1 VVAVW
6 RRSLPILEPL
16 DDERLGRVDATVTTL
31 LQDVGLRITEP
42 RLLRLAIQ
50 AGLAVEDDLVRFDR
64 AFVDEQV
71 ARAPATFEVHGRDP
85 ARNVTLG
92 GDHVVL
98 APTGGQPFITDPD
111 GTRRY
116 PTLDDYVVL
125 TKLTHAAGPL
135 HMLGSGIV
143 ECADLPIESRH
154 LDMDRAVIRW
164 SDEPYF
170 GVGADTE
177 TTRDSIAL
185 AAIAAGGANALA
197 ERPTLMMIV
206 NPISPLQ
213 YDERM
218 GGSLFEAASAGV
230 PVVLMPYLL
239 AGATAPLGLAGAVA
253 QAAAEALAGIAL
265 VQLVRPA
272 TPCVFGTYVV
282 EIDMRS
288 GLPIFGTPGAGLAVM
303 VAGQLARRA
312 GVPFRAGGAFTDVPA
327 SSIRGTQDSLLSLL
341 PSLLAGGNLLFHAA
355 GWLEG
360 SLSTSAQKIAED
372 VEALER
378 LERFVAAP
386 FAVDDEALGL
396 DAFAETGPGGI
407 FLGADHTLRLLRA
420 GAFTE
425 PQPGEA
431 ASWEALLDR
440 YEDPGIDPGVEAAL
454 DDHVGRRTRELTGVR
469 V

>member
-1 VVAVW
+1 MW

-16 DDERLGRVDATVTTL
+16 DDERLDRIDAVVTTL

-42 RLLRLAIQ
+42 RLLRLLRD
-50 AGLAVEDDLVRFDR
+50 AGLAIDDDDLVRFER

-71 ARAPATFEVHGRDP
+71 ARAPRTFEVHGRSEG
-85 ARNVTLG
+85 RTVTLG
-92 GDHVVL
+92 GDHIVL

-125 TKLTHAAGPL
+125 TKLTHAAAPL

-143 ECADLPIESRH
+143 ECDDRPIESRH

-164 SDEPYF
+164 SDKPYF
-170 GVGADTE
+170 GVGADGE
-177 TTRDSIAL
+177 TTRDTIEL
-185 AAIAAGGANALA
+185 ASLAFGGRDAIA
-197 ERPTLMMIV
+197 ERPPLMMIV

-218 GGSLFEAASAGV
+218 GGSLFEAASAGI

-253 QAAAEALAGIAL
+253 QAATEALAGIAM
-265 VQLVRPA
+265 VQLVRPG
-272 TPCVFGTYVV
+272 TPSVFGTYVV

-288 GLPIFGTPGAGLAVM
+288 GLPIFGTPGAGLSIL

-312 GVPFRAGGAFTDVPA
+312 GVPFRAGGAFTDAPT
-327 SSIRGTQDSLLSLL
+327 SSIRAAQDSLLSLL

-360 SLSTSAQKIAED
+360 SLSTSVQKIAED
-372 VEALER
+372 VEVLER
-378 LERFVAAP
+378 LERVVAAP
-386 FAVDDEALGL
+386 FDVDDDALGL
-396 DAFAETGPGGI
+396 GAFAETGPGGI
-407 FLGADHTLRLLRA
+407 FLGAEHTLRLLRA
-420 GAFTE
+420 GRYTE
-425 PQPGEA
+425 PQPGEVS
-431 ASWEALLDR
+431 SWEDLLDR
-440 YEDPGIDPGVEAAL
+440 YEDPGIDPNVEAAL
-454 DDHVGRRTRELTGVR
+454 DEYVNRRTAELTSV
-469 V
+469 

>member
-1 VVAVW
+1 MW

-16 DDERLGRVDATVTTL
+16 DDERLDRIDAVVTTL
-31 LQDVGLRITEP
+31 LQDVGLRITEA
-42 RLLRLAIQ
+42 RLLRLLGD
-50 AGLAVEDDLVRFDR
+50 AGLAIDDDDLVRFER

-71 ARAPATFEVHGRDP
+71 ALAPRTFEVHGRSEG
-85 ARNVTLG
+85 RTVTLG
-92 GDHVVL
+92 GDHIVL
-98 APTGGQPFITDPD
+98 APTGGQPFVTDPD

-116 PTLDDYVVL
+116 PTLDDYVLL
-125 TKLTHAAGPL
+125 TKLTHAAAPL

-143 ECADLPIESRH
+143 ECDDRPIESRH

-164 SDEPYF
+164 SDKPYF
-170 GVGADTE
+170 GVGADGE
-177 TTRDSIAL
+177 TTRDSIELAAL
-185 AAIAAGGANALA
+185 AFGGRDAIA
-197 ERPTLMMIV
+197 ERPPLMMIV

-218 GGSLFEAASAGV
+218 GGSLFEAASAGI

-253 QAAAEALAGIAL
+253 QAAAEALAGIAM
-265 VQLVRPA
+265 VQLVRPG
-272 TPCVFGTYVV
+272 TPAVFGTYVV

-288 GLPIFGTPGAGLAVM
+288 GLPIFGTPGAGLSIL

-312 GVPFRAGGAFTDVPA
+312 GVPFRAGGAFTDAPA
-327 SSIRGTQDSLLSLL
+327 SSIRAAQDSLLSLL

-360 SLSTSAQKIAED
+360 SLSTSVQKIAED
-372 VEALER
+372 VEVLER
-378 LERFVAAP
+378 LERVVGAP
-386 FAVDDEALGL
+386 FDVDDDALGL

-407 FLGADHTLRLLRA
+407 FLGAEHTLRLLRA
-420 GAFTE
+420 GRYTE

-431 ASWEALLDR
+431 TSWEDLLDR
-440 YEDPGIDPGVEAAL
+440 YEDPGIDPNVEAAL
-454 DDHVGRRTRELTGVR
+454 DEYVNRRTAELTSV
-469 V
+469 

>member
-1 VVAVW
+1 MW
-6 RRSLPILEPL
+6 RRSLPVLEPL
-16 DDERLGRVDATVTTL
+16 DDDRLDRVDATVTTL

-42 RLLRLAIQ
+42 RLLRLLRD

-71 ARAPATFEVHGRDP
+71 ARAPRTFQVHGRRPERD
-85 ARNVTLG
+85 VTLG
-92 GDHVVL
+92 GDRIVL
-98 APTGGQPFITDPD
+98 APTGGQPFITDP
-111 GTRRY
+111 GGARRY
-116 PTLDDYVVL
+116 PTLDDYVLL
-125 TKLTHAAGPL
+125 TKLTHAAEPL

-143 ECADLPIESRH
+143 ECDDRPIESRH

-164 SDEPYF
+164 SDKPYF

-177 TTRDSIAL
+177 TTRDSIEL
-185 AAIAAGGANALA
+185 AAIAFGGRDAIAA
-197 ERPTLMMIV
+197 RPPLMMIV

-218 GGSLFEAASAGV
+218 GGSLYEAASAGQ

-239 AGATAPLGLAGAVA
+239 AGATAPLGIAGAVA
-253 QAAAEALAGIAL
+253 QAAAEALAGIAM
-265 VQLVRPA
+265 VQLVRPG
-272 TPCVFGTYVV
+272 TPAVFGTYVV

-312 GVPFRAGGAFTDVPA
+312 GVPFRAGGAFTDAPN
-327 SSIRGTQDSLLSLL
+327 SSIRATQDSLLSLL

-360 SLSTSAQKIAED
+360 SLSTSVQKIAED
-372 VEALER
+372 VEALGR
-378 LERFVAAP
+378 LERVVAAP
-386 FAVDDEALGL
+386 FDVSDEALGL
-396 DAFAETGPGGI
+396 EAFTETGPGGI

-420 GAFTE
+420 GVYTE
-425 PQPGEA
+425 PQPGAE

-440 YEDPGIDPGVEAAL
+440 YEDPGIAPGVDAAL
-454 DDHVGRRTRELTGVR
+454 EDFVARRTVELASGPVR
-469 V
+469 A